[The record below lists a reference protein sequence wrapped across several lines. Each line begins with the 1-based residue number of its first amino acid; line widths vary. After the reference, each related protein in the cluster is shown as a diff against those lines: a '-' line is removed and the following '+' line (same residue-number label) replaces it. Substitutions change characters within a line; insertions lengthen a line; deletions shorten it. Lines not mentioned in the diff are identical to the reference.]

1 MREISA
7 GFVAE
12 IRKPCKSSSHP
23 AHTLTHFISISGV
36 QCYVIGIGNQINH
49 NELVAI
55 ASRPTEKHLFEV
67 EDYSMMLE
75 IAEKVRESEQVS
87 ED

>member
-1 MREISA
+1 M
-7 GFVAE
+7 
-12 IRKPCKSSSHP
+12 
-23 AHTLTHFISISGV
+23 
-36 QCYVIGIGNQINH
+36 IGIGNQINH

-75 IAEKVRESEQVS
+75 IAEKVRDSEQVS